1 MAAHIA
7 RSFLPQQAGL
17 RASFFKEEAPVLTGK
32 APPSCSS
39 LPLDLPRPGS
49 SAGRQVRPCP
59 TKIPLSLSSLLQ
71 LFPTVLPRP
80 NWSPDALSPV
90 REGIFPPRCIAKAVF

>member
-1 MAAHIA
+1 MAARIA

-39 LPLDLPRPGS
+39 LPLGLPLDLPRPGS
-49 SAGRQVRPCP
+49 SCRQASPALPNEDPAPAGQPAAAFPHSPPPPQLVARRAFSRP
-59 TKIPLSLSSLLQ
+59 
-71 LFPTVLPRP
+71 
-80 NWSPDALSPV
+80 
-90 REGIFPPRCIAKAVF
+90 